1 VLEPD
6 LSQLNSNINS
16 QVSELPEEA
25 LQMPVSE
32 ASSEEKAVPVAA

>member
-1 VLEPD
+1 
-6 LSQLNSNINS
+6 
-16 QVSELPEEA
+16 LPEEA